1 MAGGDTGDRID
12 CLPAHAVDTYSNS
25 DAYSHTHAADNR
37 AYPHTYS
44 NTFARTHG
52 HSHTCADGN
61 SYSHIYS
68 RSN

>member
-1 MAGGDTGDRID
+1 MAGRFTSGRID
-12 CLPAHAVDTYSNS
+12 CLPDDAVDTYSNS

-61 SYSHIYS
+61 SHSHS
-68 RSN
+68 HAN